1 MARSLDDNGE
11 SSRPVLGPD
20 AAQDSMNPENPAD
33 FAALDPQALRDRVE
47 ELRQRLSGDEELQ
60 RRLRG
65 VTSAAGLA
73 EVAAAAG
80 VPLSPAALVKDFAR
94 RLLESEDA
102 LTVLN
107 FDNCGWDQGELAWLI
122 KTWQ

>member
-1 MARSLDDNGE
+1 
-11 SSRPVLGPD
+11 
-20 AAQDSMNPENPAD
+20 MNPETS
-33 FAALDPQALRDRVE
+33 AASASLDPQALRSQVE
-47 ELRQRLSGDEELQ
+47 EFRQRLSGDDELQ

-73 EVAAAAG
+73 ELAAAAG

-94 RLLESEDA
+94 RLLESDDA
-102 LTVLN
+102 LTVHN